1 MKKVRFYLIIALL
14 IVTAISYQTASPTI
28 GAAICGVLL
37 GMYAGVWV
45 GGGLVMARFRR
56 HLPQELL
63 DAIGSNDESVHVSV
77 KAIDTSEDKEAAL
90 KEFREMIA
98 RHEQERK
105 SKG

>member
-14 IVTAISYQTASPTI
+14 IVAAISYQTSSPVI
-28 GAAICGVLL
+28 GAALCGILL

-45 GGGLVMARFRR
+45 GGGLVLARFHQ
-56 HLPQELL
+56 HLPQELM
-63 DAIGSNDESVHVSV
+63 DAISSNDDSVQIRIKS
-77 KAIDTSEDKEAAL
+77 IDTAEDKEAAL

-105 SKG
+105 SKD